1 MTLRLVVAD
10 DHFLVRE
17 GVRQLLAAHPD
28 IEVVATCAD
37 LPELIQATE
46 RYEPNVVLTD
56 IRMPPDHIDEGIRF
70 ASHCRTH
77 RPEVGII
84 LLSHYAQ
91 PAYVRA
97 LLEEGADRRGYLL
110 KERVADVDELAAAVR
125 TVAEGGSAIDPKV
138 VEALFHSKAQGEDH
152 RIERL
157 TPREREVLAAMA
169 EGRTNAAIAEGL
181 VVSQRA
187 VEKHINSIFS
197 KLDLTGGQQHHPR
210 VQAVLMYLS
219 ERGGA

>member
-1 MTLRLVVAD
+1 MTLRLILAD

-28 IEVVATCAD
+28 IEVVATAAD
-37 LPELIQATE
+37 LPELVEAAE
-46 RYEPNVVLTD
+46 RHKPDVVLTD
-56 IRMPPDHIDEGIRF
+56 IRMPPDHIDEGVRF
-70 ASHCRTH
+70 ASHCRAH
-77 RPEVGII
+77 HPEMGTI

-97 LLEEGADRRGYLL
+97 LLETGADRRGYLL

-125 TVAEGGSAIDPKV
+125 TVAGGGSAIDPKV
-138 VEALFHSKAQGEDH
+138 IEALFRAKAQGGDH

-169 EGRTNAAIAEGL
+169 EGRTNTAIAEEL

-187 VEKHINSIFS
+187 DEKHINSIFS
-197 KLDLTGGQQHHPR
+197 KLDLTGGQHHHPR
-210 VQAVLMYLS
+210 VQAVLMYLA
-219 ERGGA
+219 ERGD

>member
-1 MTLRLVVAD
+1 MTLRLIVAD

-17 GVRQLLAAHPD
+17 GVRQMLAVHPD
-28 IEVVATCAD
+28 IEIVATCSD
-37 LPELIQATE
+37 LPELTE
-46 RYEPNVVLTD
+46 AAGHHKPDVVLTD

-77 RPEVGII
+77 QPEVGII

-97 LLEEGADRRGYLL
+97 LLEQGADRRGYLL

-138 VEALFHSKAQGEDH
+138 IEALFHSKASGGDH

-169 EGRTNAAIAEGL
+169 QGQTNTAIAEAL
-181 VVSQRA
+181 TVSQRA

-210 VQAVLMYLS
+210 VQAVLMYLA
-219 ERGGA
+219 ERGS